1 MPAMAVRAIP
11 QYRTVLPEVR
21 PEAMGP
27 VREIVRAHLRLWRKS
42 KLSDLAVLGV
52 TELLTNVLKH
62 APGDCELLMRETPDG
77 VFVGVTDCTDSLPTV
92 REPSEGQTGGWGLFL
107 LADIADELDVKPLA
121 HGKQV
126 WFRLGGACAEDQR
139 ECPSVLTV
147 PALGAGRGSVRM
159 GGSGYGLDHR
169 PFAGKES
176 RA

>member
-11 QYRTVLPEVR
+11 QYRMVLPEVR

-42 KLSDLAVLGV
+42 ELSDVAVLGV

-77 VFVGVTDCTDSLPTV
+77 VFVGVTDYVDSLPTV
-92 REPSEGQTGGWGLFL
+92 RQPSDGQTGGWGLFL
-107 LADIADELDVKPLA
+107 LADVAAELDVKPLP

-126 WFRLGGACAEDQR
+126 WFRLGGPCVDSRRTSDPAC
-139 ECPSVLTV
+139 
-147 PALGAGRGSVRM
+147 
-159 GGSGYGLDHR
+159 
-169 PFAGKES
+169 
-176 RA
+176 